1 MVCRP
6 EGARCYFESALPAL
20 GQHQH
25 AHVRRRYRLDLRIRE
40 RRENIRPLRRRRNI
54 LAIVT
59 VDAPGGVEV
68 MLQPEP
74 GVSVTELEAVEFLL
88 DAEKC

>member
-1 MVCRP
+1 V
-6 EGARCYFESALPAL
+6 E
-20 GQHQH
+20 
-25 AHVRRRYRLDLRIRE
+25 
-40 RRENIRPLRRRRNI
+40 RNI

-59 VDAPGGVEV
+59 VDAPGEVEV